1 MVFRG
6 CNVLFLK
13 QVETRLSSLV
23 WDAYQ
28 FLANTKSV
36 VVNAQASKPE
46 VRVKVPIPDELC
58 LPLVGGKFS
67 PFKTP
72 GSMFLCHFFG
82 VEWYM
87 DKPIGN
93 TADFCI
99 PATAAKT
106 VTRSD
111 LAFFKSIQK
120 ELTVVAKHSIYGGD
134 NDLDLVLLERQW
146 ITSATK
152 AKKATAKK
160 ASKKKA
166 QAASEQDDRTTPNQE
181 REGNREMFA
190 QLSVDMP
197 VSAEEQVKLL
207 KELLET
213 DTKLDECIRNAK
225 NSVKK
230 PETVAINKLATDDE
244 KHSRSHRAKLMAE
257 AIEAAK
263 KYENAK
269 AAALIN
275 EEKKGVR
282 VAVPK
287 KKAAKSDEAKLVLAL
302 GKHLLK

>member
-1 MVFRG
+1 MQLCYLYCYVCQYVSECVILFMRHEWCYVFVIDSIA
-6 CNVLFLK
+6 NAY
-13 QVETRLSSLV
+13 SL
-23 WDAYQ
+23 
-28 FLANTKSV
+28 
-36 VVNAQASKPE
+36 
-46 VRVKVPIPDELC
+46 
-58 LPLVGGKFS
+58 
-67 PFKTP
+67 
-72 GSMFLCHFFG
+72 
-82 VEWYM
+82 
-87 DKPIGN
+87 
-93 TADFCI
+93 
-99 PATAAKT
+99 
-106 VTRSD
+106 
-111 LAFFKSIQK
+111 
-120 ELTVVAKHSIYGGD
+120 
-134 NDLDLVLLERQW
+134 RQW

-190 QLSVDMP
+190 QLGVDMP

-269 AAALIN
+269 ADPSAKTHMPTTSSTTAAPSNSAALGVGFQAALIN